1 MVNNESIQ
9 VVLCDIKTNE
19 NKEYNTQTTFKEYN
33 NFYDETDRKT
43 RSSRIKKICNALNIY
58 INNNYFIIYDA
69 YFHLYGIMMFEIF
82 FYLYFV
88 IRIEKDKVL
97 YLIKAFANYLM
108 TLLRSKMNI
117 PQINRLINTI
127 ANDPVCDSLTNN
139 FETVQNADVI
149 QSCFHYIYF
158 LNIILFALTVVH
170 YFIYRSF
177 KKILK
182 SFGYAVLFIVFC
194 AIFEYFFFIFIV
206 MNFKI
211 ISKEETTCYF
221 LEEIKKSNK

>member
-9 VVLCDIKTNE
+9 VVLHEINLEEKQN
-19 NKEYNTQTTFKEYN
+19 YN
-33 NFYDETDRKT
+33 NQHRQVLHTSSPSSSTHHTELKLFDRKFNAC
-43 RSSRIKKICNALNIY
+43 KKHIRDNFCIVY
-58 INNNYFIIYDA
+58 GA

-182 SFGYAVLFIVFC
+182 SFGAAVIFIAFC
-194 AIFEYFFFIFIV
+194 AIFEYFSLFP
-206 MNFKI
+206 
-211 ISKEETTCYF
+211 
-221 LEEIKKSNK
+221 L